1 MICLLNQAG
10 LNWILVYVVYL
21 LLPEFAREHCFRM
34 ATGLPKTSL
43 AIFPRLIAQDLC
55 ETGRRMFRAII
66 CQSASCEF
74 TKVCYRL
81 LKTFAV
87 KRLIE
92 GDKV

>member
-10 LNWILVYVVYL
+10 LNWIPVYVVDL
-21 LLPEFAREHCFRM
+21 LLPEFAREYGFRM

-43 AIFPRLIAQDLC
+43 AIFARFIAQGLC

-81 LKTFAV
+81 LKAFAV
-87 KRLIE
+87 KFFIE
-92 GDKV
+92 GGKV

>member
-10 LNWILVYVVYL
+10 LNWIPVYVVHL
-21 LLPEFAREHCFRM
+21 LLPEFAREYGFRM

-55 ETGRRMFRAII
+55 ETGRRVFRTII

-74 TKVCYRL
+74 AKVCYRL
-81 LKTFAV
+81 LKTLAV
-87 KRLIE
+87 KSFIE